1 MIFID
6 RSIPKGVAD
15 ALKAVRDD
23 VRWLEDEFQHD
34 AKETEWLPE
43 IGKRGWLVISRD
55 KKIRTRPGE
64 RRALVDAGVGCF
76 ILAQKQNLTRWDYL
90 KLIAASLDEMEE
102 AFASTRK
109 PFIYTVGRT
118 GQLGRV
124 V

>member
-34 AKETEWLPE
+34 TKESVWLPE

-64 RRALVDAGVGCF
+64 RRALVEARVGCF
-76 ILAQKQNLTRWDYL
+76 ILAQKQNLTRWGYL

-102 AFASTRK
+102 AFARTQK

-118 GQLGRV
+118 GKLGRV